1 MEKQIILSDEKKKEL
16 AASFGYSRQTVWA
29 ALKFKTKSA
38 VDNMLRKAALERG
51 GIMIGENTDK
61 VTPDFETRFLT
72 ADQLM
77 IQKFTPRVQVV
88 ADLATGDVKV
98 NVDGEAVEVYENA
111 KLSQFPAIQE
121 TAQHIANQ
129 LK

>member
-1 MEKQIILSDEKKKEL
+1 
-16 AASFGYSRQTVWA
+16 
-29 ALKFKTKSA
+29 
-38 VDNMLRKAALERG
+38 MLRKAALERG

>member
-16 AASFGYSRQTVWA
+16 ADSFGYSRQTVWA

-38 VDNMLRKAALERG
+38 VANMLRKAALERG

>member
-38 VDNMLRKAALERG
+38 VANMLRKAALERG

>member
-77 IQKFTPRVQVV
+77 IQKFTPRVQFV